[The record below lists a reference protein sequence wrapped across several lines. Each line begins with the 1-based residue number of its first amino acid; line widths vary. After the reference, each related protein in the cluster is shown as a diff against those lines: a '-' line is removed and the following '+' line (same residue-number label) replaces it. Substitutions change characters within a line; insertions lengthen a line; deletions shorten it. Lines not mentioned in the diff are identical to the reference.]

1 VNEKHIHESTNCPY
15 KSFRDFNRKLVEI
28 KSTNENFDNY
38 GIEELTN
45 PFIGYLFI
53 DKEDGVCVRI
63 LGNKNNKKL
72 IEKLIKE
79 DNIAINC
86 DYFNDLEF
94 KLLEDEIE
102 TFDLEKQM
110 DEYYKDKELLELREI
125 TEIDNLRGIYYPD
138 DVLLT
143 LEFEDN
149 EVEYLWGRL
158 DGYISEV
165 DKCVVYLLQGSEF
178 DYQINSS
185 EYAVCKYIKT
195 DSKEEL
201 IIQGILEKV
210 EEDD

>member
-1 VNEKHIHESTNCPY
+1 MNEKHIQENTNCPY
-15 KSFRDFNRKLVEI
+15 KSFRDFNRKLVEV
-28 KSTNENFDNY
+28 KSNSEEFDNF

-63 LGNKNNKKL
+63 IGNKDNK
-72 IEKLIKE
+72 ELIKRLVTE
-79 DNIAINC
+79 DNIAINS
-86 DYFNDLEF
+86 DYFDNIEF
-94 KLLEDEIE
+94 KLLEEEIE

-110 DEYYKDKELLELREI
+110 DEYYKDKELLELRNI

-158 DGYISEV
+158 DGYIAEI
-165 DKCVVYLLQGSEF
+165 DKYVVYLLQGSEF
-178 DYQINSS
+178 DYEINSN

-195 DSKEEL
+195 DAKEEL
-201 IIQGILEKV
+201 IIQGILEKA